1 MNLPSSF
8 LENLSE
14 VIPALEISE
23 YVNTLNEEVP
33 TSIRINPNKK
43 INTQELEKVKWCE
56 LGYYLPERKKFT
68 FDPLFHAG
76 AYYVQEAGSMLIE
89 QAFLQLTNLN
99 SPLKVLDLCAAPG
112 GKSTHILSLIN
123 DESILVSNEVIGSR
137 VSTLQQNIIKWGSA
151 NCIITQND
159 PKDYSGFSEKFDV
172 VVIDAPCSGEGM
184 FRKHS
189 HAIDEWSED
198 NVNLCSSRQQRILH
212 NAWNCLKENGLL
224 IYSTCTYNLKENE
237 ENIFEFLEERKGE
250 SLKLNL
256 PPAWNVHETIHK
268 EVYGYRM
275 MPHKTKSEGFFMSC
289 IQKKEPSESNSN
301 KSKKSF
307 VKSHFEWKQY
317 IKNAEKYEGVDFKNK
332 QFIFFNDQISFLTN
346 CLLQLNVKHF
356 GVEIGELKGKDF
368 IPSISLALSN
378 PLDKNAFDIYEA
390 NEEEA
395 LSFLRKENISPKSK
409 QKGYE
414 LVCYEN
420 QPLGFIKNLISRTNN
435 LYPKG
440 WRVLSNKI

>member
-1 MNLPSSF
+1 MNLPSRF
-8 LENLSE
+8 LENLAE
-14 VIPALEISE
+14 VIPTSEISE
-23 YVNTLNEEVP
+23 FTNTLHEEIP

-43 INTQELEKVKWCE
+43 INTTALEKIKWCE

-89 QAFLQLTNLN
+89 QAFLQFANLK
-99 SPLKVLDLCAAPG
+99 SPLKVLDLCASPG
-112 GKSTHILSLIN
+112 GKSTHILSLIS

-137 VSTLQQNIIKWGSA
+137 VSSLHQNIVKWGNA

-159 PKDYSGFSEKFDV
+159 PKDFSNFSEKFDI

-189 HAIDEWSED
+189 HAIEEWSED
-198 NVNLCSSRQQRILH
+198 NVNLCSARQQRILH
-212 NAWNCLKENGLL
+212 DAWSCLKENGLL

-237 ENIFEFLEERKGE
+237 GNISEFLKEKKGE

-256 PPAWNVHETIHK
+256 PADWNVRETIHQ
-268 EVYGYRM
+268 EIYAYRM
-275 MPHKTKSEGFFMSC
+275 MPHQTKSEGFFMSC
-289 IQKKEPSESNSN
+289 IQKKDASESNSY
-301 KSKKSF
+301 KSKRNFLKSY
-307 VKSHFEWKQY
+307 FEWENY
-317 IKNAEKYEGVDFKNK
+317 IKNAENFKAIDFKNK
-332 QFIFFNDQISFLTN
+332 QFIFQNNEIYFLTS

-378 PLDKNAFDIYEA
+378 HLDKNAFAIYEA
-390 NEEEA
+390 NDDEA
-395 LSFLRKENISPKSK
+395 LSYLRKENIPPKSDNK
-409 QKGYE
+409 AYE
-414 LVCYEN
+414 LVCYES
-420 QPLGFIKNLISRTNN
+420 QPIGFIKNLINRTNN

-440 WRVLSNKI
+440 WRVLSQS